1 MAGSSF
7 SARMRASNSPSVT
20 LTGSSISSERM
31 PTCLQPAI
39 LSRTYERDAGLS
51 PTRMTASAGVTP

>member
-1 MAGSSF
+1 MRRIVVERLD
-7 SARMRASNSPSVT
+7 AREQLASPTVA
-20 LTGSSISSERM
+20 GSSISSERM

-39 LSRTYERDAGLS
+39 LPRTYERDAGLS